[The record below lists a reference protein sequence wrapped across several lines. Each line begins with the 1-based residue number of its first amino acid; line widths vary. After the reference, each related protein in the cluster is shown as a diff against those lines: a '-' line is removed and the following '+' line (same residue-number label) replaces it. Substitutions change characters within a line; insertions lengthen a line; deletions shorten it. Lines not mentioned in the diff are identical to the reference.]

1 MDQNGHSSII
11 PPKSILKKKCLRKKI
26 GKNFVAL
33 NVLHNTICKYY
44 KCYVKIHF
52 IAVIVGITWRNK
64 PAEMDDDQFQD
75 NGTIGLHW
83 WTDPLGDY
91 MNEKKK
97 KEFKQK

>member
-1 MDQNGHSSII
+1 M
-11 PPKSILKKKCLRKKI
+11 

-44 KCYVKIHF
+44 KCYVKIRF

-64 PAEMDDDQFQD
+64 PAEMDNDQFQD
-75 NGTIGLHW
+75 NGTMGLHW

-97 KEFKQK
+97 SLSRSRLVYIVQRRITCWR